1 MGLELRN
8 ATKHY
13 GDLRAL
19 DDVSFTVEAG
29 RILGFLG
36 PNGAGKTTAMRAVFG
51 LVRLDRGEVAWNG
64 VRLKPD
70 QLLRFGYMPE
80 TRGLY
85 PKMTVRDQ
93 LVYLAQLH
101 GLSSR
106 EAAEATDRWLEELG
120 VLDRGDH
127 KVETLSHGNQQKVQ
141 LAAALVHDPEVLV
154 LDEPFSGLDPIG
166 VETMEDIIRSR
177 AAEGATVLFSSH
189 QLDLV
194 EGLVDDVVVISKGRV
209 VLEGAIDEVRER
221 TTFRRLDVEVES
233 SNGSWSPN
241 VDGVEVTARQNGLV
255 RLQVGP
261 DVDLEAVLKSANDAG
276 RVTRFSYQPPSL
288 SEIFVKA
295 VQG

>member
-1 MGLELRN
+1 M
-8 ATKHY
+8 
-13 GDLRAL
+13 
-19 DDVSFTVEAG
+19 SFTVEAG

-85 PKMTVRDQ
+85 PKMTVPDQ

-101 GLSSR
+101 SLSSR
-106 EAAEATDRWLEELG
+106 EAADATDRWLEELG

-141 LAAALVHDPEVLV
+141 LAAALVHNPEVLV

-177 AAEGATVLFSSH
+177 AVEGATVLFSSH

-194 EGLVDDVVVISKGRV
+194 EGLVDDVVVISKGLV

-255 RLQVGP
+255 RLQVGL

-276 RVTRFSYQPPSL
+276 TVTRFSYQPPSL
-288 SEIFVKA
+288 SEIFIKA
-295 VQG
+295 VQQ

>member
-85 PKMTVRDQ
+85 RKMTVRDQ